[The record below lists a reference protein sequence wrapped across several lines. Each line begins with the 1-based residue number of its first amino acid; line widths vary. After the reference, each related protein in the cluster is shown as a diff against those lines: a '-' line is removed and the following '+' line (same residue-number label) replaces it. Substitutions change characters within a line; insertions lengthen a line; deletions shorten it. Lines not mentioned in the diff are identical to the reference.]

1 MVRGTNDSFPFSV
14 TDLLQRTAL
23 LSPRLPEYMVSSR
36 TRIAAT
42 VVPSCRRRDE
52 GREGGGREKE
62 KEREMR

>member
-14 TDLLQRTAL
+14 ADLLQRMAL

-42 VVPSCRRRDE
+42 VVPSCRRRD
-52 GREGGGREKE
+52 GGRGKKE
-62 KEREMR
+62 KEHS